1 LTAEG
6 CTHVAIEST
15 GVYWKP
21 VFNILEG
28 PLSVILV
35 NARDVKAVPGRKT
48 DVRDC
53 EWLADLLRHGLLKAS
68 FIPPLEIGELREL
81 TRYRQTLVK
90 EHTALANRIQKLIES
105 ANIKL
110 GQVATDVLGA
120 SGRQM
125 LRALADGE
133 EDVEVLVEMAR
144 SSLRTKKPE
153 LRRALTS
160 RLTPAQ
166 RFVLSELL
174 GRVMENEAA
183 TARVNEQIA
192 REVAEGTDPFVSEAV
207 QLLQTIP
214 GVGLRV
220 AEVIVSEIGVDM
232 TRFPSDAHLA
242 SWAGLCPGNNES
254 AGKRR
259 STQTTKGSPYLRAAL
274 TQAAWAVAHEGY
286 VSGGAV
292 PSAGPAHGAEE
303 GIGGGGAQPAR
314 DRLPCTGAA
323 CRLSRTGRRLLR
335 PAAAP
340 DATAAAHQEAREDG
354 AEGDGGAAAKC
365 SIINHL
371 QPHFHSSS
379 YLLVR
384 REAFVAS
391 GRPRTRCEGA
401 SAALRL
407 WVHDEREGGGR
418 EFSLT
423 VIEVKSINIANIE
436 SIQRH
441 VWKYRDLY
449 AAQGNPFDQAR
460 RRLQGCSDTATVRTG
475 YSATSPAVS

>member
-1 LTAEG
+1 MQVLYPCCCGIDIHARTAVACLIKQGHRQTRTFSTMTDDLLRLCDWLTSEG

-15 GVYWKP
+15 GIYWKP

-68 FIPPLEIGELREL
+68 FIPPLEIRELREL

-110 GQVATDVLGA
+110 GQVATDVLGT
-120 SGRQM
+120 SGRLM

-133 EDVEVLVEMAR
+133 TNTEVLAEMAR

-166 RFVLSELL
+166 RFVLNELL
-174 GRVMENEAA
+174 GRLAEIEAA
-183 TARVNEQIA
+183 TARVNEEIA
-192 REVAEGTDPFVSEAV
+192 RGVAESADPFVAEAV
-207 QLLQTIP
+207 KLLQTIP

-274 TQAAWAVAHEGY
+274 TQAAWAVSHTKQTYLAAQYHRLARRMGRKKALVAVAHSLLVIVYHVLDRRADYREL
-286 VSGGAV
+286 GGDYFDRQQHQTQQQRLIKRLERMGLRVTVEAL
-292 PSAGPAHGAEE
+292 PSAA
-303 GIGGGGAQPAR
+303 
-314 DRLPCTGAA
+314 
-323 CRLSRTGRRLLR
+323 
-335 PAAAP
+335 
-340 DATAAAHQEAREDG
+340 
-354 AEGDGGAAAKC
+354 
-365 SIINHL
+365 
-371 QPHFHSSS
+371 
-379 YLLVR
+379 
-384 REAFVAS
+384 
-391 GRPRTRCEGA
+391 
-401 SAALRL
+401 
-407 WVHDEREGGGR
+407 
-418 EFSLT
+418 
-423 VIEVKSINIANIE
+423 
-436 SIQRH
+436 
-441 VWKYRDLY
+441 
-449 AAQGNPFDQAR
+449 
-460 RRLQGCSDTATVRTG
+460 
-475 YSATSPAVS
+475 

>member
-1 LTAEG
+1 MQVLYPCCCGIDIHAKTAVACLIKQGQRQTRTFSTMTDDLLRLCDWLTAEG

-68 FIPPLEIGELREL
+68 FIPPLEIREVREL

-120 SGRQM
+120 SGRLM

-133 EDVEVLVEMAR
+133 TDTEVLVEMAR

-166 RFVLSELL
+166 RFVLNELL
-174 GRVMENEAA
+174 GRLAEIEAA
-183 TARVNEQIA
+183 TGRVNEEIA
-192 REVAEGTDPFVSEAV
+192 REVAEGADPFVSEAV
-207 QLLQTIP
+207 KLLQTIP
-214 GVGLRV
+214 GIGLRV

-232 TRFPSDAHLA
+232 TRFPTDAHLA

-274 TQAAWAVAHEGY
+274 TQAAWAVAHTKQTYLAAQYHRLARRMGRKKALVAVAHSLLVIVYHVLARRADYREL
-286 VSGGAV
+286 GGDYFDRQQHQTQQQRLIKRLERMGLRVTVEAL
-292 PSAGPAHGAEE
+292 PSAA
-303 GIGGGGAQPAR
+303 
-314 DRLPCTGAA
+314 
-323 CRLSRTGRRLLR
+323 
-335 PAAAP
+335 
-340 DATAAAHQEAREDG
+340 
-354 AEGDGGAAAKC
+354 
-365 SIINHL
+365 
-371 QPHFHSSS
+371 
-379 YLLVR
+379 
-384 REAFVAS
+384 
-391 GRPRTRCEGA
+391 
-401 SAALRL
+401 
-407 WVHDEREGGGR
+407 
-418 EFSLT
+418 
-423 VIEVKSINIANIE
+423 
-436 SIQRH
+436 
-441 VWKYRDLY
+441 
-449 AAQGNPFDQAR
+449 
-460 RRLQGCSDTATVRTG
+460 
-475 YSATSPAVS
+475 